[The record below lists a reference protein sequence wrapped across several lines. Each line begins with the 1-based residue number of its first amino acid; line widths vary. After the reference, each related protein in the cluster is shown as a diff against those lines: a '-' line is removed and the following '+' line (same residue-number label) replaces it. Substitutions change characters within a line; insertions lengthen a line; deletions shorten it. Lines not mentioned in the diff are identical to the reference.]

1 MAIIESKEFRDS
13 ISTVD
18 QSGERVWLHPKKP
31 KGKFHN
37 RRLLVTLFLLAF
49 MFGMPFIEVNGHP
62 FFLFNVLERKFILFG
77 MIFWP
82 QDFHLFALAFI
93 TGVVSIIFFTV
104 LYGRIFC
111 GWACP
116 QTIFMEMVFRK
127 VEYLIEGDYTQQKK
141 LDKQEWDTEKIIKKT
156 LKHGVFFAIAIL
168 ISNTFLAWIIG
179 KDELFKIISEPIAD
193 HLIGFSALLFFSG
206 AFYWVFAWFREQ
218 VCIIACPYG
227 RLQGVMLDKNSLVV
241 AYDYKRGEPRG
252 PLRKNEERTSGDCI
266 DCKQCVHV
274 CPTGIDIRNGTQLEC
289 VNCTACIDACDDIME
304 MIDKP
309 KGLVGFHSE
318 NSIEKGQKF
327 KLSLKSAS
335 YSVVLLALIT
345 LISVFIFSRDN
356 LEITLLRERGGSY
369 ITLDKGYI
377 RNMYKM
383 NLLNKT
389 FEEIPVTLKLENKDG
404 VITVV
409 GQDIIVPEQGSV
421 NTSIAIDILEKD
433 LDILKTEIKIG
444 VYGESGKIETVKT
457 NFLGPGL

>member
-18 QSGERVWLHPKKP
+18 KSGERIFLHPKKP

-37 RRLLVTLFLLAF
+37 RRLIVTLLLLAF
-49 MFGMPFIEVNGHP
+49 MFGMPFIEIDGHP

-82 QDFHLFALAFI
+82 QDFHLFALSFI
-93 TGVVSIIFFTV
+93 TGVVSIVFFTV

-111 GWACP
+111 GWLCP

-141 LDKQEWDTEKIIKKT
+141 LEKQEWNTEKIIKKT
-156 LKHGVFFAIAIL
+156 LKHSVFFAMAML

-179 KDELFKIISEPIAD
+179 KEELFKIISEPIAD
-193 HLIGFSALLFFSG
+193 HIAGFSALLFFSG

-252 PLRKNEERTSGDCI
+252 PFRKNETRTLGDCI

-289 VNCTACIDACDDIME
+289 INCTACIDACDDIME
-304 MIDKP
+304 MISKP

-318 NSIEKGQKF
+318 NSIEKGKKF
-327 KLSLKSAS
+327 KLSIRSIS
-335 YSVVLLALIT
+335 YSVVLLILIT
-345 LISVFIFSRDN
+345 TISFFIFKRDN
-356 LEITLLRERGGSY
+356 LEITLLREHGGNY

-389 FEEIPVTLKLENKDG
+389 FEEIPVTLKLEGIEG

-409 GQDIIVPEQGSV
+409 GQDITVPEQGSV

-444 VYGESGKIETVKT
+444 VYDHSGKIETVKT